1 MQQALRQDMIITFD
15 EPRPM
20 RDLSTNASIP
30 TSTPI
35 PTCQT
40 GKRPIRIIEVNEF
53 SHLMTKAKRSKRG
66 CLTCKIRKK
75 KCDETQPKCHE
86 CVRLNK
92 DCIWLDPQTMSEET
106 MRRLRE
112 KVEAKESTHKLRKR
126 QPRVSA
132 TLNAEKVVR
141 SVVQKPLVASVA
153 STTSNGARFDGT
165 PRLAPRLAPI
175 DSAVPSPSFASTI
188 TNKGPPM
195 TLRHSAD
202 YLAQLSPSL
211 LSLVIGSQSLQAE
224 PLDDEFAIRR
234 PLSPSDL
241 LSILNGLDELGPLVS
256 SLPQDDL
263 RQRCD
268 GDGAD
273 KGTHEKD
280 LMFNS
285 VRLDYLRHKR
295 WESSMISPELYIS
308 PSILPNLSQKHHHL
322 YRYYCDIVSKQIS
335 ISPVSQTESNSY
347 QKVFLPLAHQDEGV
361 LNGVLAWAC
370 FHIGGEWSREGF
382 KFVDRALDHISDN
395 LQVSRHKQGIMD
407 LHVALDLKEDRN
419 STIYKLSTLLI
430 LCGAE
435 ICKGDVKNWSVYLSW
450 GKKIFANHGGILNF
464 NKTIEENWLISNFA
478 YHDFLASSTGE
489 RGTYF
494 PSEQYDLVLNSASDF
509 SRGRLNPLLG
519 VCKEL
524 FRIIGDIGSLV
535 FQSRKLANSSGLDD
549 TVQSLPQVSA
559 DVDLDEFDATAVHHI
574 DCVSLLGGVLASS
587 KRLDSAIENA
597 KPTQGDL
604 EDLTDEELEL
614 HLTLFEAIQI
624 AAKLFIRQAVLKVN
638 PSAIELQVL
647 AAELIKGLD
656 ILVGTPVQASLVFP
670 FFMAGI
676 HCVSSGERLLMRRRI
691 STYKANYVAS
701 NVGRVEYI
709 LEKIWASDP
718 CGDSVVDWYR
728 LLKELGWEL
737 NFA

>member
-1 MQQALRQDMIITFD
+1 MISSLAL
-15 EPRPM
+15 
-20 RDLSTNASIP
+20 L
-30 TSTPI
+30 
-35 PTCQT
+35 
-40 GKRPIRIIEVNEF
+40 
-53 SHLMTKAKRSKRG
+53 
-66 CLTCKIRKK
+66 
-75 KCDETQPKCHE
+75 
-86 CVRLNK
+86 
-92 DCIWLDPQTMSEET
+92 
-106 MRRLRE
+106 
-112 KVEAKESTHKLRKR
+112 AKE
-126 QPRVSA
+126 
-132 TLNAEKVVR
+132 
-141 SVVQKPLVASVA
+141 
-153 STTSNGARFDGT
+153 
-165 PRLAPRLAPI
+165 
-175 DSAVPSPSFASTI
+175 
-188 TNKGPPM
+188 
-195 TLRHSAD
+195 
-202 YLAQLSPSL
+202 
-211 LSLVIGSQSLQAE
+211 
-224 PLDDEFAIRR
+224 
-234 PLSPSDL
+234 
-241 LSILNGLDELGPLVS
+241 
-256 SLPQDDL
+256 
-263 RQRCD
+263 
-268 GDGAD
+268 
-273 KGTHEKD
+273 
-280 LMFNS
+280 
-285 VRLDYLRHKR
+285 
-295 WESSMISPELYIS
+295 
-308 PSILPNLSQKHHHL
+308 
-322 YRYYCDIVSKQIS
+322 
-335 ISPVSQTESNSY
+335 
-347 QKVFLPLAHQDEGV
+347 
-361 LNGVLAWAC
+361 
-370 FHIGGEWSREGF
+370 
-382 KFVDRALDHISDN
+382 
-395 LQVSRHKQGIMD
+395 
-407 LHVALDLKEDRN
+407 
-419 STIYKLSTLLI
+419 
-430 LCGAE
+430 
-435 ICKGDVKNWSVYLSW
+435 
-450 GKKIFANHGGILNF
+450 
-464 NKTIEENWLISNFA
+464 
-478 YHDFLASSTGE
+478 
-489 RGTYF
+489 F

>member
-1 MQQALRQDMIITFD
+1 MHQALRQKMIITFD
-15 EPRPM
+15 EPQPKP
-20 RDLSTNASIP
+20 DISTNVLMPMSKPA
-30 TSTPI
+30 

-40 GKRPIRIIEVNEF
+40 GKRPIRIIEVNEYF
-53 SHLMTKAKRSKRG
+53 HLMTKTKRSRRG

-75 KCDETQPKCHE
+75 KCDETQPKCHD

-112 KVEAKESTHKLRKR
+112 KVEAEESTHKLRKR
-126 QPRVSA
+126 QPRVTA
-132 TLNAEKVVR
+132 TSGAEQVVR
-141 SVVQKPLVASVA
+141 SVVEKPLAASVA

-165 PRLAPRLAPI
+165 PRLAPKLAPI
-175 DSAVPSPSFASTI
+175 DSAEPPPSFIASTI
-188 TNKGPPM
+188 TNKGLPM

-211 LSLVIGSQSLQAE
+211 LSFVIASQNLQAE
-224 PLDDEFAIRR
+224 PLDDEFSSRR

-241 LSILNGLDELGPLVS
+241 VSILNGLDELGPLVS
-256 SLPQDDL
+256 PPPQDNL
-263 RQRCD
+263 RRPC
-268 GDGAD
+268 DGAD
-273 KGTHEKD
+273 KGTHEEN

-285 VRLDYLRHKR
+285 VRLDHLRHKR
-295 WESSMISPELYIS
+295 WTSSMISPELYIS

-382 KFVDRALDHISDN
+382 KFVDKALDHISDN
-395 LQVSRHKQGIMD
+395 LQLSRHKQD
-407 LHVALDLKEDRN
+407 LMNLHDAFDLEEDRN

-450 GKKIFANHGGILNF
+450 GKKILANHGGILNF
-464 NKTIEENWLISNFA
+464 NRTIEENWLISNFA

-494 PSEQYDLVLNSASDF
+494 PSEQYDLVLNCSSDF

-524 FRIIGDIGSLV
+524 FRIIGDVGSLV
-535 FQSRKLANSSGLDD
+535 FQSRKLANSFGLDD
-549 TVQSLPQVSA
+549 MERSLPQVSA
-559 DVDLDEFDATAVHHI
+559 NVDLDEFAARAGHHI
-574 DCVSLLGGVLASS
+574 NCVSLLSDVLATS
-587 KRLDSAIENA
+587 KRLESAIENA
-597 KPTQGDL
+597 KPTRGDL

-647 AAELIKGLD
+647 AAELIKCLD

-676 HCVSSGERLLMRRRI
+676 HCVSSSERLLMQRRI

-718 CGDSVVDWYR
+718 HGDSVVDWYR

>member
-1 MQQALRQDMIITFD
+1 MIINFD
-15 EPRPM
+15 EPRIKP
-20 RDLSTNASIP
+20 DLSTSV
-30 TSTPI
+30 PI
-35 PTCQT
+35 PMSKLVPTPQT
-40 GKRPIRIIEVNEF
+40 GKRPIRIIEVNEYY
-53 SHLMTKAKRSKRG
+53 HLMTKAKRSKRG

-75 KCDETQPKCHE
+75 KCDETRPKCHD

-112 KVEAKESTHKLRKR
+112 KVEAEESTHKLRKR
-126 QPRVSA
+126 QPRVN
-132 TLNAEKVVR
+132 TTTDAEQVVR
-141 SVVQKPLVASVA
+141 SGVQKPVEPSLALTSSNSAHSNGIPRVAPKLA
-153 STTSNGARFDGT
+153 STE
-165 PRLAPRLAPI
+165 P
-175 DSAVPSPSFASTI
+175 AVSSPSFITSTI
-188 TNKGPPM
+188 TNNGLSM
-195 TLRHSAD
+195 SLRHSPE
-202 YLAQLSPSL
+202 YLALSPSL
-211 LSLVIGSQSLQAE
+211 LSLVAASQNLQAE
-224 PLDDEFAIRR
+224 PLDDEFSNRR

-241 LSILNGLDELGPLVS
+241 ISILNGLDQLGPVVS
-256 SLPQDDL
+256 PPQQDDL
-263 RQRCD
+263 RRPR
-268 GDGAD
+268 DGAN
-273 KGTHEKD
+273 KGKHEEMP
-280 LMFNS
+280 MFD
-285 VRLDYLRHKR
+285 VRPDHPRHKH
-295 WESSMISPELYIS
+295 WASSSVLPELYIS
-308 PSILPNLSQKHHHL
+308 PSILPNLSRKHYHL

-370 FHIGGEWSREGF
+370 FHIGGDWSREGF
-382 KFVDRALDHISDN
+382 KFVDKALDHISDN
-395 LQVSRHKQGIMD
+395 LQVSRHKQGSMD
-407 LHVALDLKEDRN
+407 LHDAFDLEEDRN
-419 STIYKLSTLLI
+419 STIYKLATLLI

-450 GKKIFANHGGILNF
+450 GKKILANNGGILKF
-464 NKTIEENWLISNFA
+464 NRTIEENWLISNFA

-494 PSEQYDLVLNSASDF
+494 PSEQYELVLRSSSDF

-524 FRIIGDIGSLV
+524 FRIIGDVGSLV
-535 FQSRKLANSSGLDD
+535 FQSRKLANGVGLDD
-549 TVQSLPQVSA
+549 MERTLPEVSA
-559 DVDLDEFDATAVHHI
+559 NVNLDEFGARAGHHI
-574 DCVSLLGGVLASS
+574 NCVTLLGGVLAAS
-587 KRLDSAIENA
+587 KLLETEIKNA
-597 KPTQGDL
+597 KPSRGDL

-638 PSAIELQVL
+638 PSAIESQVL
-647 AAELIKGLD
+647 AAELIECLD

-676 HCVSSGERLLMRRRI
+676 HSVSSSERLLMQRRI

-718 CGDSVVDWYR
+718 YGDSVVDWYR
-728 LLKELGWEL
+728 LLRELGWEL